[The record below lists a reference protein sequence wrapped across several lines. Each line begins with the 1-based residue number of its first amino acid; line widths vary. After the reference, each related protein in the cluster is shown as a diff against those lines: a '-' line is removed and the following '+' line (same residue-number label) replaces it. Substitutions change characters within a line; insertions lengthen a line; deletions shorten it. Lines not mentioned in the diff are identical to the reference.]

1 MTIYRSDVRDP
12 LPGVKEWAD
21 TLDLTRRGL
30 EFVGPCPLCGG
41 DDRFHVRDSGG
52 RAAVGCRGCIDGQP
66 DGERRARFGE
76 VLRAVFPARAVTPP
90 PPLSSHLARRPWL
103 PGFSAPPP
111 RFPARVPR
119 TPPAPGNGGEA
130 ARGAIAGRLWAA
142 AVPADDTPA
151 RVYLAGRSVWPP
163 DSIGP
168 GLPAS
173 VRWLHRGAVRRDVAA
188 DWYDVPEHT
197 AGAIV
202 YAFRQPGGAT
212 IRAVGLDALD
222 GGGRQPGKRW
232 RRTFGQKK
240 GAAFAVGAVG
250 GDPLVIVEGEADAL
264 ASVWLHPGAEVW
276 AAGGGGA
283 PALAPAILENR
294 RRVVIEADPDGPGR
308 DAALKLDAAL
318 GGRAEISWNQGGD
331 PADVWTETLGER
343 AAILE
348 FDGGLPRH
356 ESEQRAW
363 TLTIERR

>member
-1 MTIYRSDVRDP
+1 M
-12 LPGVKEWAD
+12 
-21 TLDLTRRGL
+21 
-30 EFVGPCPLCGG
+30 
-41 DDRFHVRDSGG
+41 
-52 RAAVGCRGCIDGQP
+52 
-66 DGERRARFGE
+66 
-76 VLRAVFPARAVTPP
+76 FPARAVTP
-90 PPLSSHLARRPWL
+90 A
-103 PGFSAPPP
+103 
-111 RFPARVPR
+111 RFPARVHR
-119 TPPAPGNGGEA
+119 TRPAPGNGGET

-142 AVPADDTPA
+142 AVPADSTPA
-151 RVYLAGRSVWPP
+151 RTYLADRSVWPP
-163 DSIGP
+163 DGIGP

-240 GAAFAVGAVG
+240 GAAFVVGAVG
-250 GDPLVIVEGEADAL
+250 GDPLVLVEGEVDAL
-264 ASVWLHPGAEVW
+264 ASMWLHPGAEVW

-294 RRVVIEADPDGPGR
+294 RRVVIEADPDGSGR

-318 GGRAEISWNQGGD
+318 GGRAEISWNRCGD
-331 PADVWTETLGER
+331 PADVWTGTLIER

-348 FDGGLPRH
+348 SDGGLPRN

-363 TLTIERR
+363 ELAIERR

>member
-52 RAAVGCRGCIDGQP
+52 RAAVGCRGCIDGQSS
-66 DGERRARFGE
+66 GERAKRFGE
-76 VLRAVFPARAVTPP
+76 VLRAVFPARGGGVA
-90 PPLSSHLARRPWL
+90 
-103 PGFSAPPP
+103 
-111 RFPARVPR
+111 RFPASAPR
-119 TPPAPGNGGEA
+119 TAPAPGNGGEA
-130 ARGAIAGRLWAA
+130 ARRAIAGRLWAA

-151 RVYLAGRSVWPP
+151 RAYLAGRWVWPP
-163 DSIGP
+163 DGIGP
-168 GLPAS
+168 SLPAS
-173 VRWLHRGAVRRDVAA
+173 VRWLPRGAVGRDVAA

-222 GGGRQPGKRW
+222 ADGRRPGKRW

-250 GDPLVIVEGEADAL
+250 GDPLVIVEGEAGRARFGVA
-264 ASVWLHPGAEVW
+264 ASRRGSV
-276 AAGGGGA
+276 GGG
-283 PALAPAILENR
+283 R
-294 RRVVIEADPDGPGR
+294 RRCTGPGPGHPREQAARCDRSGPGR
-308 DAALKLDAAL
+308 PRTRCGPEIGQGAR
-318 GGRAEISWNQGGD
+318 RAG
-331 PADVWTETLGER
+331 
-343 AAILE
+343 
-348 FDGGLPRH
+348 
-356 ESEQRAW
+356 
-363 TLTIERR
+363 

>member
-1 MTIYRSDVRDP
+1 MLIYRSDVRDP
-12 LPGVKEWAD
+12 LPSVEEWAD
-21 TLDLTRRGL
+21 TLGLTRRGR

-76 VLRAVFPARAVTPP
+76 LLRAAFPNRASATAR
-90 PPLSSHLARRPWL
+90 S
-103 PGFSAPPP
+103 
-111 RFPARVPR
+111 PARVPR
-119 TPPAPGNGGEA
+119 TPHAPGKGGEA

-142 AVPADDTPA
+142 AVPADDTTA
-151 RVYLAGRSVWPP
+151 RAYLAGRSVWPP

-222 GGGRQPGKRW
+222 TDGRRPGKRW

-240 GAAFAVGAVG
+240 GAAFVVGAVG
-250 GDPLVIVEGEADAL
+250 GDPLVIVEGEVDAL

-294 RRVVIEADPDGPGR
+294 RRVVIEADPDGRGR

-331 PADVWTETLGER
+331 PADVWTETFGEQ
-343 AAILE
+343 AANLE
-348 FDGGLPRH
+348 FDGGLSRN

-363 TLTIERR
+363 ALAIERR

>member
-52 RAAVGCRGCIDGQP
+52 LPAVGCRGCIDGQP
-66 DGERRARFGE
+66 DGERAKRFGE
-76 VLRAVFPARAVTPP
+76 LLRAVFPARAVTPV
-90 PPLSSHLARRPWL
+90 
-103 PGFSAPPP
+103 
-111 RFPARVPR
+111 RFPPRVPR
-119 TPPAPGNGGEA
+119 TPPAPGNGHEA

-151 RVYLAGRSVWPP
+151 RAYLAGRSVWPP
-163 DSIGP
+163 DGIGP
-168 GLPAS
+168 GLPAP
-173 VRWLHRGAVRRDVAA
+173 VRWLPCGAVGRDVAA

-212 IRAVGLDALD
+212 IRAIGLDALD

-232 RRTFGQKK
+232 RRTVGQKK

-250 GDPLVIVEGEADAL
+250 G
-264 ASVWLHPGAEVW
+264 
-276 AAGGGGA
+276 GGA
-283 PALAPAILENR
+283 PALALALALAPAILENG

-308 DAALKLDAAL
+308 DAALKLDKTL
-318 GGRAEISWNQGGD
+318 GGRAEISWNRCGD

-343 AAILE
+343 AAIME
-348 FDGGLPRH
+348 FDGGLSRN

-363 TLTIERR
+363 MLAIERR

>member
-1 MTIYRSDVRDP
+1 MTIYRSDVRDT
-12 LPGVKEWAD
+12 LPGVEEWTAA
-21 TLDLTRRGL
+21 LDLTRIGR
-30 EFVGPCPLCGG
+30 EWIGPCPLCGG
-41 DDRFHVRDSGG
+41 EDRFHVRDSGG
-52 RAAVGCRGCIDGQP
+52 RAAVGCRGCIDGQSS
-66 DGERRARFGE
+66 GERAKRFGE
-76 VLRAVFPARAVTPP
+76 VLRAVFPARGGGVA
-90 PPLSSHLARRPWL
+90 
-103 PGFSAPPP
+103 
-111 RFPARVPR
+111 RFPARAPR
-119 TPPAPGNGGEA
+119 TAPAPVNGHEA
-130 ARGAIAGRLWAA
+130 ARRAIAGRLWAA
-142 AVPADDTPA
+142 AVPADDTPSRA
-151 RVYLAGRSVWPP
+151 YLAGRSVWPP
-163 DSIGP
+163 DGIGP
-168 GLPAS
+168 SLPAS
-173 VRWLHRGAVRRDVAA
+173 VRWLPRGAVGRDVAA

-222 GGGRQPGKRW
+222 ADGRRPGKRW

-240 GAAFAVGAVG
+240 GAAFVVGAVG

-308 DAALKLDAAL
+308 DAALKLDAAR

-348 FDGGLPRH
+348 FDGGLSRN

-363 TLTIERR
+363 ALAIERR

>member
-52 RAAVGCRGCIDGQP
+52 LPAVGCRGCIDGQP
-66 DGERRARFGE
+66 DGERAKRFGE
-76 VLRAVFPARAVTPP
+76 LLRAVFPARAVTPV
-90 PPLSSHLARRPWL
+90 
-103 PGFSAPPP
+103 
-111 RFPARVPR
+111 RFPPRVPR
-119 TPPAPGNGGEA
+119 TPPAPGNGHEA

-151 RVYLAGRSVWPP
+151 RAYLAGRSVWPP
-163 DSIGP
+163 DGIGP
-168 GLPAS
+168 GLPAP
-173 VRWLHRGAVRRDVAA
+173 VRWLPCGAVGRDVAA

-212 IRAVGLDALD
+212 IRAIGLDALD

-232 RRTFGQKK
+232 RRTVGQKK

-264 ASVWLHPGAEVW
+264 AMWLGAEVW

-283 PALAPAILENR
+283 PALAPAILENG

-308 DAALKLDAAL
+308 DAALKLDKTL
-318 GGRAEISWNQGGD
+318 GGRAEISWNRCGD

-343 AAILE
+343 AAIME
-348 FDGGLPRH
+348 FDGGLSRN

-363 TLTIERR
+363 MLAIERR

>member
-52 RAAVGCRGCIDGQP
+52 RPAVGCRGCIDGQP
-66 DGERRARFGE
+66 DGERAKRFGE
-76 VLRAVFPARAVTPP
+76 LLRAVFPARAVTPV
-90 PPLSSHLARRPWL
+90 R
-103 PGFSAPPP
+103 FPP
-111 RFPARVPR
+111 RAPR
-119 TPPAPGNGGEA
+119 TPPAPGNGHEA

-163 DSIGP
+163 DGIGP
-168 GLPAS
+168 GLPAP
-173 VRWLHRGAVRRDVAA
+173 VRWLPRGAVGRDVAA

-222 GGGRQPGKRW
+222 ADGRRPGKRW

-240 GAAFAVGAVG
+240 GAAFVVGAVG
-250 GDPLVIVEGEADAL
+250 GYPLVIVEGEVDAL
-264 ASVWLHPGAEVW
+264 ASVWLHPGEVW

-283 PALAPAILENR
+283 PALAPAILDTK

-308 DAALKLDAAL
+308 VAALKLDKAL
-318 GGRAEISWNQGGD
+318 GGRAEISWNRCGD
-331 PADVWTETLGER
+331 PADVWTDTLGER
-343 AAILE
+343 AAIME

-356 ESEQRAW
+356 EAERRAW
-363 TLTIERR
+363 ALAIERR

>member
-1 MTIYRSDVRDP
+1 MRDNSDP

-66 DGERRARFGE
+66 DGERAVRFGE
-76 VLRAVFPARAVTPP
+76 LLRAAFPDRASATAR
-90 PPLSSHLARRPWL
+90 S
-103 PGFSAPPP
+103 
-111 RFPARVPR
+111 PAKVPR
-119 TPPAPGNGGEA
+119 TPPAPVNGHEA

-151 RVYLAGRSVWPP
+151 RAYLAGRSVWPP
-163 DSIGP
+163 DGIGP
-168 GLPAS
+168 GLPAP
-173 VRWLHRGAVRRDVAA
+173 VRWLPRGAVGRDVAA

-222 GGGRQPGKRW
+222 ADGRRPGKRW

-240 GAAFAVGAVG
+240 GAAFAVGAAG
-250 GDPLVIVEGEADAL
+250 GDPLVVVEGEVDAI
-264 ASVWLHPGAEVW
+264 AAAWLYPGAEVW
-276 AAGGGGA
+276 AAGGGA
-283 PALAPAILENR
+283 AAVLAPAILNIN

-308 DAALKLDAAL
+308 KAALTLDTAL
-318 GGRAEISWNQGGD
+318 GGRADISWNSGRD
-331 PADVWTETLGER
+331 PADVWIDTLLER

-348 FDGGLPRH
+348 FDGGLLRH
-356 ESEQRAW
+356 EADRRAW
-363 TLTIERR
+363 MLAIGKAASS

>member
-1 MTIYRSDVRDP
+1 M
-12 LPGVKEWAD
+12 
-21 TLDLTRRGL
+21 
-30 EFVGPCPLCGG
+30 
-41 DDRFHVRDSGG
+41 
-52 RAAVGCRGCIDGQP
+52 
-66 DGERRARFGE
+66 
-76 VLRAVFPARAVTPP
+76 
-90 PPLSSHLARRPWL
+90 
-103 PGFSAPPP
+103 
-111 RFPARVPR
+111 
-119 TPPAPGNGGEA
+119 
-130 ARGAIAGRLWAA
+130 GRLRGGCGRA

-151 RVYLAGRSVWPP
+151 RVYLAGRSIWPP

-264 ASVWLHPGAEVW
+264 TSVWLHPGAEVW

-348 FDGGLPRH
+348 FDGGLSRN

-363 TLTIERR
+363 ALAIERR

>member
-52 RAAVGCRGCIDGQP
+52 RAA
-66 DGERRARFGE
+66 
-76 VLRAVFPARAVTPP
+76 
-90 PPLSSHLARRPWL
+90 
-103 PGFSAPPP
+103 
-111 RFPARVPR
+111 
-119 TPPAPGNGGEA
+119 
-130 ARGAIAGRLWAA
+130 

-151 RVYLAGRSVWPP
+151 RAYLAGRSVWPP

-202 YAFRQPGGAT
+202 YAFRQPSGAT

-240 GAAFAVGAVG
+240 GAVGAV
-250 GDPLVIVEGEADAL
+250 
-264 ASVWLHPGAEVW
+264 
-276 AAGGGGA
+276 GGGGA

-294 RRVVIEADPDGPGR
+294 RRVVIEADPDGRGR

-348 FDGGLPRH
+348 FDGGLSRN

-363 TLTIERR
+363 ALAIERR

>member
-66 DGERRARFGE
+66 DGERAARFGE
-76 VLRAVFPARAVTPP
+76 LLRAAFPNRASATAR
-90 PPLSSHLARRPWL
+90 S
-103 PGFSAPPP
+103 
-111 RFPARVPR
+111 PARVPR

-151 RVYLAGRSVWPP
+151 RAYLAGRLVWPP
-163 DSIGP
+163 DGIGP

-173 VRWLHRGAVRRDVAA
+173 VRWLPRGAVPIDQSAK
-188 DWYDVPEHT
+188 WYDVPAHA

-222 GGGRQPGKRW
+222 ADGRRPGKRW

-240 GAAFAVGAVG
+240 GAAFVVGAVG

-264 ASVWLHPGAEVW
+264 ASVWLYPGAEVW

-283 PALAPAILENR
+283 AALAPAILENR

-308 DAALKLDAAL
+308 DAALKLDKAL
-318 GGRAEISWNQGGD
+318 GGRAEISWNSGGD
-331 PADVWTETLGER
+331 PADVWTGTLIER

-348 FDGGLPRH
+348 SDGGLPRN

-363 TLTIERR
+363 ELAIERR

>member
-1 MTIYRSDVRDP
+1 MLVQRSFQPPPLPTLRVVGGHVVRALAGHVEACQLQGGDHAGAVLHLPGLDALHQVVPDRLARVGLVRDP
-12 LPGVKEWAD
+12 RPQLRRLAVGAVPRLLLPRP
-21 TLDLTRRGL
+21 RR
-30 EFVGPCPLCGG
+30 VI
-41 DDRFHVRDSGG
+41 
-52 RAAVGCRGCIDGQP
+52 RAAP
-66 DGERRARFGE
+66 
-76 VLRAVFPARAVTPP
+76 
-90 PPLSSHLARRPWL
+90 
-103 PGFSAPPP
+103 
-111 RFPARVPR
+111 
-119 TPPAPGNGGEA
+119 
-130 ARGAIAGRLWAA
+130 
-142 AVPADDTPA
+142 
-151 RVYLAGRSVWPP
+151 
-163 DSIGP
+163 
-168 GLPAS
+168 
-173 VRWLHRGAVRRDVAA
+173 
-188 DWYDVPEHT
+188 
-197 AGAIV
+197 
-202 YAFRQPGGAT
+202 
-212 IRAVGLDALD
+212 ALD

-348 FDGGLPRH
+348 FDGGLSRN

-363 TLTIERR
+363 ALAIERR